1 MTFVL
6 GLTGSIGTGKST
18 TAGMFRAQGIPVWD
32 ADAEVHSLYA
42 PNGAATRQIE
52 QLMPE
57 VILEGAVSRKLLR
70 EKIVSD
76 PAILD
81 VLQTIIRPLLA
92 ESRARF
98 LATQSASI
106 VLLDVPLLYEIG
118 LDAQCDA
125 VVVVSIAPDIQ
136 KKRVLDRGEMNEAQ
150 FETILAR
157 QMPDAEK
164 RSRAAWVIETTGLEA
179 TRGDVAKILSQIR
192 ERLALA

>member
-1 MTFVL
+1 
-6 GLTGSIGTGKST
+6 
-18 TAGMFRAQGIPVWD
+18 
-32 ADAEVHSLYA
+32 
-42 PNGAATRQIE
+42 
-52 QLMPE
+52 
-57 VILEGAVSRKLLR
+57 
-70 EKIVSD
+70 
-76 PAILD
+76 
-81 VLQTIIRPLLA
+81 
-92 ESRARF
+92 
-98 LATQSASI
+98 
-106 VLLDVPLLYEIG
+106 
-118 LDAQCDA
+118 